1 MKATKQ
7 HIVDGIAAYIREEML
22 PKMEKEKAM
31 QIMLTVAVNAVKAND
46 KLIDAVF
53 ANEYVQ
59 AFLQDD
65 GTGRYEIGGLLDTI
79 RAAVDQ
85 YGEFPLTIPP
95 VPLIAPAGGSIKLN
109 AQDVDAIRRRIE
121 SAEANA

>member
-1 MKATKQ
+1 MRATKQ

-31 QIMLTVAVNAVKAND
+31 QIMLSVAVNAVKAND
-46 KLIDAVF
+46 KLINDVF
-53 ANEYVQ
+53 ENEWVQ

-65 GTGRYEIGGLLDTI
+65 GTGMYEIGGLLDTI

-85 YGEFPLTIPP
+85 YGELSLTLPP
-95 VPLIAPAGGSIKLN
+95 VPLIAPMGGSIKLI
-109 AQDVDAIRRRIE
+109 AQDVDAIRRKIE
-121 SAEANA
+121 NAEANA